1 MSLEEL
7 LALLTAPL
15 RAARVAVAG
24 EGASIIPM
32 EVVHRVESSRILF
45 FPCPDYRIFSHF
57 KACIPTKQIISKF
70 QTCPF

>member
-24 EGASIIPM
+24 EGASIFPM
-32 EVVHRVESSRILF
+32 EVVHRVESGILF
-45 FPCPDYRIFSHF
+45 FHCPDFRIFSHF
-57 KACIPTKQIISKF
+57 KACIPTKQMISKF
-70 QTCPF
+70 QRCLF